1 MFAHSLLCSATI
13 PTPLP
18 EMHLGVREDSPHK
31 AEQLFIE
38 ARKNAKLNKYIEA
51 FGCYYAAAIA
61 GHVPSMFYVG
71 KCWEKG
77 KGYGAFPIEAMQWY
91 KHAASLGHQEAAY
104 RLMLLAIKLLQG
116 KVNHPVI
123 ESTNINL
130 IDLLSEPSKS
140 IVRAEIDAPS
150 KFESICLQKAQE
162 EKNKRHQL
170 RTQNLFA

>member
-71 KCWEKG
+71 KCWKKEKDMVPFQLKPCNG
-77 KGYGAFPIEAMQWY
+77 
-91 KHAASLGHQEAAY
+91 
-104 RLMLLAIKLLQG
+104 
-116 KVNHPVI
+116 
-123 ESTNINL
+123 INM
-130 IDLLSEPSKS
+130 
-140 IVRAEIDAPS
+140 
-150 KFESICLQKAQE
+150 
-162 EKNKRHQL
+162 QL
-170 RTQNLFA
+170 R